1 MKKLKVLSVIAAA
14 ALMFTA
20 MSCNSDEK
28 TVEEAKITGITVNA
42 DSATK
47 LFFVGDDFSYE
58 NLIVKAT
65 YSDNSKKTVNTGFSV
80 ALSSNNLD
88 ENSKIKRSTSDSHR
102 EIAKATVTYEG
113 LSASYDVTISD
124 VVSKIEISVDDE
136 TVKTSYN
143 VGDDLDTTGV
153 SVKAFYSDDDTTGED
168 ITQYVTIS
176 AGFTSD
182 ASIALTDFN
191 TAVAGT
197 YTLKFTAS
205 YNGKTAESNSVDIT
219 VSETSQET
227 AYEVSFSKTN
237 NSSTYSNGVYTLTI
251 VDANEE
257 EWGNQIFIKNPNS
270 RAGVEK
276 GNRVLATITAQ
287 SDKDIREVFFK
298 NQYNGGTYSGNDTSK
313 ALKANEET
321 VFNVVGTVAD
331 DYDDSSSFVIALRGN
346 EANTTLI
353 LSNIKTE
360 VLGENYEI
368 TDVSIEASPNAISA
382 GETSTITLKDQYG
395 FAIADATYEITSTSE
410 ATLVGNV
417 LTAGDTSETVTVKAT
432 YGNFEKTV
440 TIEITAEKNYAK
452 YWNVDTR
459 ATKEAE
465 APIDY
470 FSIWADNNW
479 CGSTVTL
486 SNMTATENSV
496 SLTQTITGSCWH
508 GTQIWYA
515 LSANSKLTF
524 KVTSTVAGDITVNG
538 TVYSLIANTP
548 QEITVDGTEKLAIR
562 LGQESANT
570 QLGDCTFSITDFVIT
585 AK

>member
-102 EIAKATVTYEG
+102 ETAKATVTYEG

-197 YTLKFTAS
+197 YTLEFTAS

-219 VSETSQET
+219 VSETSQSGESDDPVDTGSESALSTYVYHKSIISTMADTWSSGTGVTVEDGKASLVSGNLWGAGGVCGVSTVNLGEIADYTYIVFTLDTSNYTISEAQEDLSSNTGVNVKIPEVIARPTKWFTKDGKTTYYIATSEFSTVSSTATTIALIIGGEGTLVVEDFYLAATEEPAEKEVEYKNTTVYTSGTELTRVGWYGTWSYEIVDGNIVSTGAANGCYGISGFTPIPFKEGAKLEVTYKSTKDWAIKPVAPEVET
-227 AYEVSFSKTN
+227 ALTASDDFTTVEVSLGAA
-237 NSSTYSNGVYTLTI
+237 SNLTTVGI
-251 VDANEE
+251 VH
-257 EWGNQIFIKNPNS
+257 K
-270 RAGVEK
+270 
-276 GNRVLATITAQ
+276 
-287 SDKDIREVFFK
+287 
-298 NQYNGGTYSGNDTSK
+298 
-313 ALKANEET
+313 
-321 VFNVVGTVAD
+321 AD
-331 DYDDSSSFVIALRGN
+331 D
-346 EANTTLI
+346 
-353 LSNIKTE
+353 
-360 VLGENYEI
+360 
-368 TDVSIEASPNAISA
+368 
-382 GETSTITLKDQYG
+382 STITISSIK
-395 FAIADATYEITSTSE
+395 
-410 ATLVGNV
+410 V
-417 LTAGDTSETVTVKAT
+417 
-432 YGNFEKTV
+432 
-440 TIEITAEKNYAK
+440 
-452 YWNVDTR
+452 VDN
-459 ATKEAE
+459 E
-465 APIDY
+465 
-470 FSIWADNNW
+470 
-479 CGSTVTL
+479 
-486 SNMTATENSV
+486 
-496 SLTQTITGSCWH
+496 
-508 GTQIWYA
+508 
-515 LSANSKLTF
+515 
-524 KVTSTVAGDITVNG
+524 
-538 TVYSLIANTP
+538 
-548 QEITVDGTEKLAIR
+548 
-562 LGQESANT
+562 
-570 QLGDCTFSITDFVIT
+570 
-585 AK
+585 